1 MKNQSIL
8 SELLK
13 LLFLMQTDISV
24 TEYLKSNNYYSRIYS
39 LISEVLHFSIF
50 TQIDLMFLMNI
61 LVNISTESV
70 FYYTIERYLFYGFFS
85 NQNDHQQLIP
95 LILTELEEKY
105 KGLIK
110 YIIIKNPH
118 YLEMVFL
125 SFYELKFD
133 ESLKSFY
140 FFLFNEMV
148 ISSTYNA
155 QLFAKETFV
164 EKLSIMLRIEINY
177 NLKVLITN
185 FLTNILREHMDIA
198 RLKCLILTMRYN
210 YYWNDVFCLFP
221 KLKEDQLK
229 TNFFEFENFQV
240 SLKLLFS
247 VMQKIITS

>member
-1 MKNQSIL
+1 LIL

-13 LLFLMQTDISV
+13 LLFLMQSDISV
-24 TEYLKSNNYYSRIYS
+24 TEYLKSHKYYARIYC
-39 LISEVLHFSIF
+39 LISEILHTSNFS
-50 TQIDLMFLMNI
+50 TIDVMFLMNI
-61 LVNISTESV
+61 LVNIATESA
-70 FYYTIERYLFYGFFS
+70 FYFTIEKYLFYGFS
-85 NQNDHQQLIP
+85 NKVDPKISLSFVVN
-95 LILTELEEKY
+95 ELEEKY
-105 KGLIK
+105 KGVIK

-125 SFYELKFD
+125 SLYELKFD

-155 QLFAKETFV
+155 QLFSKETIV
-164 EKLSIMLRIEINY
+164 EKLSVMLRIEMNY
-177 NLKVLITN
+177 TVKLLITN

-210 YYWNDVFCLFP
+210 YYWNDVVAMFP
-221 KLKEDQLK
+221 KIKEDQLK
-229 TNFFEFENFQV
+229 SNFFDFDNFQI

-247 VMQKIITS
+247 VMQKIIT